1 MTELIGRMMDGSISY
16 EAAVDHARS
25 LFSSA
30 PPIRQNDK
38 IRHLQNVPMLRECSP
53 RQLRAVAKITRIIEG
68 SAGIVLAREGQAGN
82 HFFIILD
89 GSMTVRVPTGNRFT
103 LAPGDYF
110 GEMSLLDGEP
120 RSATVEAH
128 TDVRVLVI
136 ERRHFWALLRETPGL
151 TQTILRTLSRRVRQL
166 EKPPLNL

>member
-16 EAAVDHARS
+16 DAAVDHARS
-25 LFSSA
+25 LFSAA
-30 PPIRQNDK
+30 PPIRQDDK

-53 RQLRAVAKITRIIEG
+53 RQLRAVAKIAKIVEG
-68 SAGIVLAREGQAGN
+68 SAGTVLTSEGQAGD
-82 HFFIILD
+82 HFFIIAD
-89 GSMTVRVPTGNRFT
+89 GSVTVRVPTGTQFT
-103 LAPGDYF
+103 LAPGDFF

-120 RSATVEAH
+120 RSATVEAD
-128 TDVRVLVI
+128 TDVRLLVI
-136 ERRHFWALLRETPGL
+136 ERRNFWALLREIPGL